1 VLVHVPVW
9 WLKGTGKGSCEFSIK
24 LNRFTPHLKIK

>member
-1 VLVHVPVW
+1 MHVPVW
-9 WLKGTGKGSCEFSIK
+9 LKGAGKGSCEVSIK